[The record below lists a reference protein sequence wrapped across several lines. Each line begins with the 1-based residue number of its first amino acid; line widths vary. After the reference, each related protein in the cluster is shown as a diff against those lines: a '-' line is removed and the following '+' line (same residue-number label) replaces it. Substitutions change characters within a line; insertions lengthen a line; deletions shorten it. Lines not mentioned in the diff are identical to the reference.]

1 MQGKALQFDQW
12 RIAHL
17 AEFGI
22 NSFDNAPSTP
32 APARTTPS
40 SKVRTPRT
48 PKTKRKDSEREGSER
63 RAKTRRDSEP
73 APEPDI
79 TAENDDSKDDK
90 ENTKPNKFGSL
101 FDSLSCGHC
110 GSGFNNLMEYISHKK
125 VCIPDEDFGFA
136 GKKSSEE
143 TLDKKADKSSFESN
157 TSISSNTSRTTTST
171 ISSAS
176 TDSTQSTDSTMKS
189 CSISSN
195 DTADKKT
202 EVNKKE
208 ELIETKDDTIKASD
222 TKDLSVQKT
231 GEEIKRKNSS
241 SLYCDKCDQK
251 FINMVKYEKH
261 RAFCT
266 HSR

>member
-1 MQGKALQFDQW
+1 M
-12 RIAHL
+12 

-32 APARTTPS
+32 APARPTPT

-48 PKTKRKDSEREGSER
+48 PKTKRKDSDREGSER

-73 APEPDI
+73 TPEPDV

-125 VCIPDEDFGFA
+125 VCIPDEDFGFT

-143 TLDKKADKSSFESN
+143 TLDKKANKSSSEAG
-157 TSISSNTSRTTTST
+157 RGTTT
-171 ISSAS
+171 
-176 TDSTQSTDSTMKS
+176 
-189 CSISSN
+189 
-195 DTADKKT
+195 
-202 EVNKKE
+202 
-208 ELIETKDDTIKASD
+208 
-222 TKDLSVQKT
+222 
-231 GEEIKRKNSS
+231 
-241 SLYCDKCDQK
+241 
-251 FINMVKYEKH
+251 H
-261 RAFCT
+261 
-266 HSR
+266 